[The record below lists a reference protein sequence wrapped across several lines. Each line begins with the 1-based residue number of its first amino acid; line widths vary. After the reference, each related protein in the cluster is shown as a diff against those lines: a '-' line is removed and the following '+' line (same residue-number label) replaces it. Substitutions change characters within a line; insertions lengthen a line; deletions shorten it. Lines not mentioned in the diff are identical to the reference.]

1 MTPSL
6 VQPWRSSGAVSQRT
20 SRGWPDRSYL
30 PIGDVP
36 TPLLP
41 ALAGT
46 TMGFDVPQGIA
57 EDSFFDTMVETYDGK
72 QLQA

>member
-1 MTPSL
+1 
-6 VQPWRSSGAVSQRT
+6 
-20 SRGWPDRSYL
+20 
-30 PIGDVP
+30 
-36 TPLLP
+36 LP